1 MVMETMQKEKLS
13 YSEAARHFE
22 INNHK
27 RVAARER
34 IYLEEGQAGLTM
46 ERRSRRSKDRL
57 PKEIEE
63 DVLTEVQRIQAE
75 NVYLWCI

>member
-1 MVMETMQKEKLS
+1 
-13 YSEAARHFE
+13 
-22 INNHK
+22 
-27 RVAARER
+27 
-34 IYLEEGQAGLTM
+34 M
-46 ERRSRRSKDRL
+46 ERRSRRSKDRLTKQL

>member
-57 PKEIEE
+57 PKKIEE